1 MPAPIVLF
9 VYNRLIHARQT
20 VEALQKNALAKESDL
35 IIYSDAPK
43 DSSAVGAV
51 CEVRNYVKTIA
62 GFRSISIVERDRNWG
77 LANSVIDGVTTVV
90 NQYERIIVL
99 EDDLVT
105 SPNFLEYMNA
115 ALHHYESDL
124 KAFSITAYNFPEQ
137 TMLIPHDYLWDTYA
151 AFRCCSWGWA
161 TWSNRWQQVDWDMA
175 YYATFM
181 RDRTAQELFNR
192 GGPDLTQML
201 KWQHERRI
209 DSWAIRFGYA
219 HYANQMHC
227 IYPVKTLVAN
237 IGLDHSGTHCGVSP
251 QWEHASIDDCW
262 MPLKFCSAKSLDVR
276 ISQSLYHACVPPKRS
291 IVTRILQRLP
301 ILSRRVQSYFTGA
314 N

>member
-35 IIYSDAPK
+35 IIYSDAPR

-90 NQYERIIVL
+90 NQYGRIIVL

-115 ALHHYESDL
+115 ALDHYESDP
-124 KAFSITAYNFPEQ
+124 KAFSVGAYNFPDK
-137 TMLIPHDYLWDTYA
+137 TMPIPSDYSWDTYA

-161 TWSNRWQQVDWDMA
+161 TWIDRWKRVDWNMN
-175 YYATFM
+175 YYETFM
-181 RDRTAQELFNR
+181 RDQVARESFNR
-192 GGPDLTQML
+192 GGPDMTQTL
-201 KWQHERRI
+201 KMQHEGRI
-209 DSWAIRFGYA
+209 DSWAIRFCYA

-227 IYPVKTLVAN
+227 IYPVKTLVMN
-237 IGLDHSGTHCGVSP
+237 IGLDHSGMHCGIDPRREHSSFDE
-251 QWEHASIDDCW
+251 QWTPRA
-262 MPLKFCSAKSLDVR
+262 FCPADKVDAR
-276 ISQSLYHACVPPKRS
+276 IGRSFHDAFAPPKRS
-291 IVTRILQRLP
+291 LVTRILHRL
-301 ILSRRVQSYFTGA
+301 ST
-314 N
+314 